1 MPSTFRSFGEQAL
14 AYFDRPH
21 ATVRRTPLEVPAAW
35 RGAALCCGD
44 GWIDCLTEAEIDE
57 LDRARRSARGRALES
72 LTAEDFPLPT
82 LAVRARGW
90 AQQLARGRGFVLLR
104 GLPVASWGD
113 DDAALV
119 YWGLGLHLG
128 IPGAQNPMG
137 ELLGHVHDTGED
149 VENPNVRLYRTRS
162 HIRFHCDLADVVGL
176 LCLRASQRGGAS
188 RIASSTTVYNEIL
201 RRRPDL
207 VERLYEPFLLDSR
220 NEGNAA
226 RFVPVPPCR
235 FDGTRLRTFFHSDY
249 FRSVVRHP
257 EVGRLGATEI
267 ELLDLFEEIAGSAE
281 IRLDMQLEPGDVQLL
296 SNHVVVHARTAY
308 EDDPA
313 HPRHLLRLWLSLPEE
328 GAPRS

>member
-1 MPSTFRSFGEQAL
+1 MPDTFRSFAEQAL

-21 ATVRRTPLEVPAAW
+21 AAVCGAPLEVPAAW
-35 RGAALCCGD
+35 RGAALRHSD
-44 GWIDCLTEAEIDE
+44 AWIDRLTAGEIDE
-57 LDRARRSARGRALES
+57 LDRARRHARGRALES
-72 LTAEDFPLPT
+72 LTAQGFPLPT
-82 LAVRARGW
+82 LAARARGW
-90 AQQLARGRGFVLLR
+90 AKQLARGRGFVLLR
-104 GLPVASWGD
+104 GLPIESWGD
-113 DDAALV
+113 DDASLV

-149 VENPNVRLYRTRS
+149 AANPNVRLYRTRS

-176 LCLRASQRGGAS
+176 LCLRTSRAGGAS
-188 RIASSTTVYNEIL
+188 RIASSTAVYNEIL

-207 VERLYEPFLLDSR
+207 VPRLYEPFLLDSR
-220 NEGNAA
+220 NEGKAV

-235 FDGTRLRTFFHSDY
+235 FDGARLRTFFHSDY

-257 EVGRLGATEI
+257 EVGRLGEREV
-267 ELLDLFEEIAGSAE
+267 ELLDLFEEIAGSEE

-328 GAPRS
+328 SVAQG